1 MMSRVVGAV
10 QRRLLALM
18 IICYLL
24 AAVAPRPGEAM
35 RAMALGSGS
44 PVKVPMVLLAV
55 MLSTAGL
62 GVRIRDL
69 RTVAGRPL
77 RLASGVA
84 MNALLPVLLLPVAAM
99 CLRAW
104 PDAAEVECLA
114 VGLLLVLAMPI
125 AGGAASWGQNAGG
138 NVPLV
143 VAMVVGSTLLS
154 PVTVPWGLTVS
165 AALVG
170 PGGARS
176 LDDTARLD
184 GLAGTAGAGAFALA
198 LIVLPSLAGI
208 LGRAILGERRAAR
221 IAPVIKLANI
231 VNILLLCYLNASGA
245 LGQALSPPDLDFLA
259 LAVGVAGAVCCLSF
273 LVGRWMSRWTR
284 CDTPDGI
291 SLTFAT
297 GMNNT
302 SAAAVLAAS
311 WFAHRPQVL
320 VPILAYS
327 LLQKLAASLFG
338 TRPPSPTV
346 APVVSPPAPS

>member
-1 MMSRVVGAV
+1 MMIRMVGTV
-10 QRRLLALM
+10 QRWLLALM
-18 IICYLL
+18 IVCYLL
-24 AAVAPRPGEAM
+24 AAVVPGPGEVLRTLALRM
-35 RAMALGSGS
+35 LGSGGS
-44 PVKVPMVLLAV
+44 VTMPMVLLAV

-62 GVRIRDL
+62 GVRMQDL
-69 RTVAGRPL
+69 RAVAGRPL

-84 MNALLPVLLLPVAAM
+84 VNALLPVALLPVAAL

-143 VAMVVGSTLLS
+143 VAMIVGSTLLS

-170 PGGARS
+170 PAGGGA
-176 LDDTARLD
+176 
-184 GLAGTAGAGAFALA
+184 FVLA
-198 LIVLPSLAGI
+198 LIVLPCLAGI
-208 LGRAILGERRAAR
+208 IARAMLGERRAAR
-221 IAPVIKLANI
+221 TAPVIKLINI
-231 VNILLLCYLNASGA
+231 VNILLLCYINASGA
-245 LGQALSPPDLDFLA
+245 LGQALSHPDPDFLI
-259 LAVGVAGAVCCLSF
+259 LAACVAGAVCCLSF
-273 LVGRWMSRWTR
+273 LTGRWISRWTR

-320 VPILAYS
+320 LPILAYS

-338 TRPPSPTV
+338 TRPP
-346 APVVSPPAPS
+346 APPAAQS

>member
-1 MMSRVVGAV
+1 MILRVAGTM

-18 IICYLL
+18 IVCYAL
-24 AAVAPRPGEAM
+24 AAVAPRPGEAL
-35 RAMALGSGS
+35 RTVVLGSGGS
-44 PVKVPMVLLAV
+44 VTVPMVLLAV
-55 MLSTAGL
+55 MLSAAGL
-62 GVRIRDL
+62 GVRVRDL
-69 RTVAGRPL
+69 RAVMGRPL

-84 MNALLPVLLLPVAAM
+84 VNALLPVALLPVAAM

-138 NVPLV
+138 NGPLV

-154 PVTVPWGLTVS
+154 PVTVPWGLAVS

-170 PGGARS
+170 PAGVRS

-198 LIVLPSLAGI
+198 LIVLPCLAGVI
-208 LGRAILGERRAAR
+208 VRAMLGERRAAR
-221 IAPVIKLANI
+221 TAPVIKLVNI
-231 VNILLLCYLNASGA
+231 VNILLLCYINASGA
-245 LGQALSPPDLDFLA
+245 LGQALSHPDPDFLV
-259 LAVGVAGAVCCLSF
+259 LAVSVSGAVCCLSF
-273 LVGRWMSRWTR
+273 LVGRWISRWTG

-320 VPILAYS
+320 LPILAYS
-327 LLQKLAASLFG
+327 LLQKLAASAFG
-338 TRPPSPTV
+338 PRPP
-346 APVVSPPAPS
+346 AQPAALS

>member
-1 MMSRVVGAV
+1 MIVRMVGMV
-10 QRRLLALM
+10 QRRLFALM
-18 IICYLL
+18 IVCYLL
-24 AAVAPRPGEAM
+24 AAVVPRPGEVLRTAAL
-35 RAMALGSGS
+35 RLLGSDGS
-44 PVKVPMVLLAV
+44 VTMPMVLLAV

-62 GVRIRDL
+62 GVRVRDL
-69 RTVAGRPL
+69 CAVVGRPL

-84 MNALLPVLLLPVAAM
+84 VNALLPLVLLPVAAM
-99 CLRAW
+99 CLQAW

-125 AGGAASWGQNAGG
+125 AGGAASWGQTAGG

-154 PVTVPWGLTVS
+154 PVTVPWGVAAS

-170 PGGARS
+170 PAGVGS

-198 LIVLPSLAGI
+198 LIVLPCLAGI
-208 LGRAILGERRAAR
+208 IARAMLGERRAAR
-221 IAPVIKLANI
+221 TAPVIKLVNI
-231 VNILLLCYLNASGA
+231 VNILLLCYINASGA
-245 LGQALSPPDLDFLA
+245 LGQALSHPDPDFLA
-259 LAVGVAGAVCCLSF
+259 LAVSVAGAVCCLSF
-273 LVGRWMSRWTR
+273 LVGRWISRWTR
-284 CDTPDGI
+284 CDAPDGI

-327 LLQKLAASLFG
+327 LLQKVAASLFG
-338 TRPPSPTV
+338 PRSP
-346 APVVSPPAPS
+346 APPAALS

>member
-1 MMSRVVGAV
+1 MIRMVGTV
-10 QRRLLALM
+10 QRWLLALM
-18 IICYLL
+18 IVCYLL
-24 AAVAPRPGEAM
+24 AAVVPRPGEVLRTVALPV
-35 RAMALGSGS
+35 LGSGS
-44 PVKVPMVLLAV
+44 SVTMPMILLAV
-55 MLSTAGL
+55 TLSTAGL
-62 GVRIRDL
+62 GVRVRDL
-69 RTVAGRPL
+69 RTVLGRPV

-84 MNALLPVLLLPVAAM
+84 VNALLPVVLLPVAAL

-125 AGGAASWGQNAGG
+125 ADGAASWGQNAGG

-143 VAMVVGSTLLS
+143 VAMVVGSTMLS

-170 PGGARS
+170 PAGVGS
-176 LDDTARLD
+176 LDDTARID
-184 GLAGTAGAGAFALA
+184 GLAGTAGAAAFALA
-198 LIVLPSLAGI
+198 LIVLPCLAGI
-208 LGRAILGERRAAR
+208 IARAVVGERRTTRA
-221 IAPVIKLANI
+221 APVVKLVNL
-231 VNILLLCYLNASGA
+231 VNILLLCYVNASGA
-245 LGQALSPPDLDFLA
+245 LGQALSHPDPDFMI
-259 LAVGVAGAVCCLSF
+259 LAVGVAGVVCCLSF
-273 LVGRWMSRWTR
+273 LAGRWISRWTR

-320 VPILAYS
+320 LPILAYS
-327 LLQKLAASLFG
+327 LLQKLAAGLFG
-338 TRPPSPTV
+338 TR
-346 APVVSPPAPS
+346 AAAPPAAQA

>member
-1 MMSRVVGAV
+1 MMIRMVGTV
-10 QRRLLALM
+10 QRWLLALM
-18 IICYLL
+18 IVCYLL
-24 AAVAPRPGEAM
+24 AAVVPGPGEVLRTLALRM
-35 RAMALGSGS
+35 LGSGGS
-44 PVKVPMVLLAV
+44 VTMPMVLLAV

-62 GVRIRDL
+62 GVRMQDL
-69 RTVAGRPL
+69 RAVAGRPL

-84 MNALLPVLLLPVAAM
+84 VNALLPVALLPVAAL

-143 VAMVVGSTLLS
+143 VAMIVGSTLLS

-170 PGGARS
+170 PAGAGS

-184 GLAGTAGAGAFALA
+184 GLAGTAGGGAFVLA
-198 LIVLPSLAGI
+198 LIVLPCLAGI
-208 LGRAILGERRAAR
+208 IARAMLGERRAAR
-221 IAPVIKLANI
+221 TAPVIKLINI
-231 VNILLLCYLNASGA
+231 VNILLLCYINASGA
-245 LGQALSPPDLDFLA
+245 LGQALSHPDPDFLI
-259 LAVGVAGAVCCLSF
+259 LAACVAGAVCCLSF
-273 LVGRWMSRWTR
+273 LTGRWISRWTR

-320 VPILAYS
+320 LPILAYS

-338 TRPPSPTV
+338 TRPP
-346 APVVSPPAPS
+346 APPAAQS

>member
-1 MMSRVVGAV
+1 MIRMVGTV
-10 QRRLLALM
+10 QRWLLALM
-18 IICYLL
+18 IVCYLL
-24 AAVAPRPGEAM
+24 AAVVPGPGEVLRTLALRM
-35 RAMALGSGS
+35 LGSGGS
-44 PVKVPMVLLAV
+44 VTMPMVLLAV

-62 GVRIRDL
+62 GVRMQDL
-69 RTVAGRPL
+69 RAVAGRPL

-84 MNALLPVLLLPVAAM
+84 VNALLPVALLPVAAL

-143 VAMVVGSTLLS
+143 VAMIVGSTLLS

-170 PGGARS
+170 PAGGGA
-176 LDDTARLD
+176 
-184 GLAGTAGAGAFALA
+184 FVLA
-198 LIVLPSLAGI
+198 LIVLPCLAGI
-208 LGRAILGERRAAR
+208 IARAMLGERRAAR
-221 IAPVIKLANI
+221 TAPVIKLINI
-231 VNILLLCYLNASGA
+231 VNILLLCYINASGA
-245 LGQALSPPDLDFLA
+245 LGQALSHPDPDFLI
-259 LAVGVAGAVCCLSF
+259 LAACVAGAVCCLSF
-273 LVGRWMSRWTR
+273 LTGRWISRWTR

-320 VPILAYS
+320 LPILAYS

-338 TRPPSPTV
+338 TRPP
-346 APVVSPPAPS
+346 APPAAQS

>member
-1 MMSRVVGAV
+1 MIRMVGTV

-18 IICYLL
+18 IVCYLL
-24 AAVAPRPGEAM
+24 AAVVPRPGEVVRTVALPV
-35 RAMALGSGS
+35 LGSGGS
-44 PVKVPMVLLAV
+44 VTVPMILLAV
-55 MLSTAGL
+55 MLSAAGL
-62 GVRIRDL
+62 GVRVRDL
-69 RTVAGRPL
+69 RTVLGRPL

-84 MNALLPVLLLPVAAM
+84 VNALLPVVLLPVAAL

-125 AGGAASWGQNAGG
+125 AGGAASWGQHAGG

-143 VAMVVGSTLLS
+143 VAMVVGSTVLS
-154 PVTVPWGLTVS
+154 PFTVPWGLTVS

-170 PGGARS
+170 PAGAGS

-198 LIVLPSLAGI
+198 VIVLPCLTGI
-208 LGRAILGERRAAR
+208 IARAMLGERRAAR
-221 IAPVIKLANI
+221 IAPVVKLVNI
-231 VNILLLCYLNASGA
+231 VNILLLCYINASGA
-245 LGQALSPPDLDFLA
+245 LGRALSHPDPDFLV
-259 LAVGVAGAVCCLSF
+259 LAVGVAGMICCVSF
-273 LVGRWMSRWTR
+273 LAGRWISRWTR

-320 VPILAYS
+320 LPILAYS
-327 LLQKLAASLFG
+327 LLQKLAAGLFG
-338 TRPPSPTV
+338 TRPP
-346 APVVSPPAPS
+346 APPAAQS

>member
-1 MMSRVVGAV
+1 MIVRVVGAV

-18 IICYLL
+18 IVCYLL
-24 AAVAPRPGEAM
+24 AAVVPRPGEAL
-35 RAMALGSGS
+35 RTVGLRLPGSGG
-44 PVKVPMVLLAV
+44 PVTMPMVLLAV

-62 GVRIRDL
+62 GVRVRDL
-69 RTVAGRPL
+69 CAVVGRPL

-84 MNALLPVLLLPVAAM
+84 VNALLPVALLPVAAM

-154 PVTVPWGLTVS
+154 PVTVPWGLAVS

-170 PGGARS
+170 PAGAGS

-184 GLAGTAGAGAFALA
+184 GLAGTAGGGAFVLA
-198 LIVLPSLAGI
+198 LIVLPCLAGI
-208 LGRAILGERRAAR
+208 IARAMLGERRAAR
-221 IAPVIKLANI
+221 IAPVTRLVSI
-231 VNILLLCYLNASGA
+231 VNILLLCYINASGA
-245 LGQALSPPDLDFLA
+245 LGQALSHPDPDFLV
-259 LAVGVAGAVCCLSF
+259 LAVGMAGAVCCLSF
-273 LVGRWMSRWTR
+273 LVGRWISRWTR

-320 VPILAYS
+320 LPILAYS

-338 TRPPSPTV
+338 TRPPGSP
-346 APVVSPPAPS
+346 AALP